1 MEAIANIL
9 DLYADVEEQDLNEIA
24 VLRVPRI
31 IPADR
36 SDPMAY
42 LNEDEFIMRYRLS
55 NEAVRDLLREI
66 TPRLQRIRNN
76 RGCSVPHQLQLLV
89 ALRYMASG
97 NFQITMG
104 DCGEMSTAS
113 VSKYIKIIAM
123 AIARQASHHIH
134 FPEPDEA
141 RSLGSQFYDIA
152 GMPGVIGCIDGSH
165 VKIISP
171 GGDNAE
177 VYRCRKGFMS
187 LNVQGICD
195 AQMKFINI
203 VCSWPGSTHDARIF
217 ENSRIYTKLE
227 GGQYSGHLLGDS
239 GYGCSDFL
247 MTPVLNPRTQK
258 ERNYNAAHVRTRNV
272 IERAFGIWKRRFAC
286 LSIPLRT
293 KLSTSKVIIMAC
305 AVLHN
310 IAINRRIPIEDGF
323 EHPLEQIGEYYHE
336 GEGEEYNVAGGPHRR
351 QALIERWF

>member
-9 DLYADVEEQDLNEIA
+9 DLYADVQEQDLNEIA
-24 VLRVPRI
+24 EFRVPRI

-42 LNEDEFIMRYRLS
+42 LCEGEFITRYRLS
-55 NEAVRDLLREI
+55 KEAVRDLLREI

-104 DCGEMSTAS
+104 DCCEMSTAS
-113 VSKYIKIIAM
+113 VCKYVKIIAM
-123 AIARQASHHIH
+123 ATARQASHHIH

-152 GMPGVIGCIDGSH
+152 GMPGVIGCIDGFH

-171 GGDNAE
+171 GRDNAE
-177 VYRCRKGFMS
+177 TYRCRKGFMS

-203 VCSWPGSTHDARIF
+203 VCSWPGSTHDARMF
-217 ENSRIYTKLE
+217 ENSRMYAKLE
-227 GGQYSGHLLGDS
+227 
-239 GYGCSDFL
+239 
-247 MTPVLNPRTQK
+247 T
-258 ERNYNAAHVRTRNV
+258 
-272 IERAFGIWKRRFAC
+272 
-286 LSIPLRT
+286 
-293 KLSTSKVIIMAC
+293 
-305 AVLHN
+305 
-310 IAINRRIPIEDGF
+310 
-323 EHPLEQIGEYYHE
+323 HPLT
-336 GEGEEYNVAGGPHRR
+336 VAGELSLDGVVKLE
-351 QALIERWF
+351 ALEVAVVVLLVVQLLLLCPYTASSTRLGNSSSIRASPNSSNSEIHN

>member
-55 NEAVRDLLREI
+55 KEAVRDLLREI

-113 VSKYIKIIAM
+113 VSK
-123 AIARQASHHIH
+123 
-134 FPEPDEA
+134 
-141 RSLGSQFYDIA
+141 
-152 GMPGVIGCIDGSH
+152 
-165 VKIISP
+165 
-171 GGDNAE
+171 
-177 VYRCRKGFMS
+177 
-187 LNVQGICD
+187 
-195 AQMKFINI
+195 
-203 VCSWPGSTHDARIF
+203 
-217 ENSRIYTKLE
+217 
-227 GGQYSGHLLGDS
+227 
-239 GYGCSDFL
+239 
-247 MTPVLNPRTQK
+247 
-258 ERNYNAAHVRTRNV
+258 
-272 IERAFGIWKRRFAC
+272 
-286 LSIPLRT
+286 
-293 KLSTSKVIIMAC
+293 
-305 AVLHN
+305 
-310 IAINRRIPIEDGF
+310 RIPIKDGF
-323 EHPLEQIGEYYHE
+323 EHPLEQIGEHYHE
-336 GEGEEYNVAGGPHRR
+336 GEGEEYNIAGGPYRR

>member
-9 DLYADVEEQDLNEIA
+9 DLYADVQEQDLNEIA
-24 VLRVPRI
+24 ELRVPRI
-31 IPADR
+31 ILADR

-42 LNEDEFIMRYRLS
+42 LCEGEFIMRYRLS
-55 NEAVRDLLREI
+55 KEAVRDLLREI

-104 DCGEMSTAS
+104 DCCEMSTAS
-113 VSKYIKIIAM
+113 VSKYVKIIAM
-123 AIARQASHHIH
+123 AIARPASHHIH

-177 VYRCRKGFMS
+177 TY
-187 LNVQGICD
+187 
-195 AQMKFINI
+195 
-203 VCSWPGSTHDARIF
+203 
-217 ENSRIYTKLE
+217 
-227 GGQYSGHLLGDS
+227 
-239 GYGCSDFL
+239 
-247 MTPVLNPRTQK
+247 RTQK

-272 IERAFGIWKRRFAC
+272 IERAFGIWKRRFAR

-310 IAINRRIPIEDGF
+310 IAISRRISIEDDF
-323 EHPLEQIGEYYHE
+323 ENPEVGEHYH
-336 GEGEEYNVAGGPHRR
+336 GEGEAHNAAGGLHRR
-351 QALIERWF
+351 QALTERWF

>member
-1 MEAIANIL
+1 
-9 DLYADVEEQDLNEIA
+9 
-24 VLRVPRI
+24 
-31 IPADR
+31 
-36 SDPMAY
+36 MAY
-42 LNEDEFIMRYRLS
+42 LSEDEFIM
-55 NEAVRDLLREI
+55 
-66 TPRLQRIRNN
+66 
-76 RGCSVPHQLQLLV
+76 SVPHQLQLLV

-113 VSKYIKIIAM
+113 VSKYVKITAM
-123 AIARQASHHIH
+123 AIARQASHHIR

-195 AQMKFINI
+195 AHMKFINI
-203 VCSWPGSTHDARIF
+203 VCSWPGLTHDARIF

-227 GGQYSGHLLGDS
+227 GSQYSGHLLGDS

-247 MTPVLNPRTQK
+247 KTPVLNPRTQK
-258 ERNYNAAHVRTRNV
+258 ERNYNAAHVHTRNV

-310 IAINRRIPIEDGF
+310 IAIHSRIPIEDGF
-323 EHPLEQIGEYYHE
+323 EHPEEQIGEHYHE
-336 GEGEEYNVAGGPHRR
+336 GEGEAHNVAGGPHRR

>member
-1 MEAIANIL
+1 
-9 DLYADVEEQDLNEIA
+9 
-24 VLRVPRI
+24 
-31 IPADR
+31 
-36 SDPMAY
+36 MAY
-42 LNEDEFIMRYRLS
+42 LSEDEFIM
-55 NEAVRDLLREI
+55 
-66 TPRLQRIRNN
+66 
-76 RGCSVPHQLQLLV
+76 SVPHQLQLLV

-113 VSKYIKIIAM
+113 VSKYVKLTAM

-195 AQMKFINI
+195 AHMKFINI

-272 IERAFGIWKRRFAC
+272 IERAFGIWKRR
-286 LSIPLRT
+286 
-293 KLSTSKVIIMAC
+293 
-305 AVLHN
+305 
-310 IAINRRIPIEDGF
+310 RIPIEDGF
-323 EHPLEQIGEYYHE
+323 EHPEEQIGEHYHE
-336 GEGEEYNVAGGPHRR
+336 GEGEAHNVAGGRHRR